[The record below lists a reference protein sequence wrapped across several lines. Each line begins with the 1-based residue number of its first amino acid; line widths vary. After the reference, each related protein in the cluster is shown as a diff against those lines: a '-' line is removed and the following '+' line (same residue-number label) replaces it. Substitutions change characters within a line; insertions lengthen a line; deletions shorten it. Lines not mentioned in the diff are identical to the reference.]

1 MDKLTILQYPD
12 PRLYTVAKPVAKVD
26 ARVQALV
33 SDMLDTMY
41 AFNGVGLAATQVDVH
56 ERIIVMDTSE
66 ERNRPMVLINPEV
79 LQRSAECKEWEEG
92 CLSVP
97 GIYDKVTRPDTVRIR
112 ALDAQGE
119 AFEIEADGLTAVCIQ
134 HEMDHLLGKMFVDY
148 LSPLKR
154 SRIKTKMLKRQRQA
168 A

>member
-41 AFNGVGLAATQVDVH
+41 ASNGVGLAATQVDVH